1 MGFFVARKSY
11 RNSLNLFIHNVCL
24 TGIEVNSMG
33 SRQNLRVDCYSS
45 CVLNYASN
53 DYHAKLV
60 NISLGGALISVEDD
74 VLCKLHVGDRCDLI
88 LGDKPELCSAKYAC
102 KVISQNSS
110 NIGINFQGIT

>member
-1 MGFFVARKSY
+1 M
-11 RNSLNLFIHNVCL
+11 CL

-45 CVLNYASN
+45 CVLNFASN

-74 VLCKLHVGDRCDLI
+74 VLYKMHVGDRCELI
-88 LGDKPELCSAKYAC
+88 LGDKPDLCSAKYSC

-110 NIGINFQGIT
+110 NIGINFQGTT